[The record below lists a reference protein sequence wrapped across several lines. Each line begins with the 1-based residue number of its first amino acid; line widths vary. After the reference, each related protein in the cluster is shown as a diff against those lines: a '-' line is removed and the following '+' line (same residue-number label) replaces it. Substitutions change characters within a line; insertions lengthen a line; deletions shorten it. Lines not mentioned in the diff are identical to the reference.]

1 MALIRHFLPLE
12 STKFDFGYVEKAMF
26 EVVHRHSELLF
37 FLLTSPK
44 CELGEIEK
52 VMFQGLA

>member
-1 MALIRHFLPLE
+1 VALKSNFLPLE

-26 EVVHRHSELLF
+26 QLVARHSELVF

-44 CELGEIEK
+44 RELDEIEK
-52 VMFQGLA
+52 VMFQGFA